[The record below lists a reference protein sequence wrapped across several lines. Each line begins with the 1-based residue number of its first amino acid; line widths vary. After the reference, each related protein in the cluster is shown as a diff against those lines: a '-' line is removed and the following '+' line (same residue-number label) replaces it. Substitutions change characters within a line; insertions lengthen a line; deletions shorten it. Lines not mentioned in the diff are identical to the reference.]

1 MCFYQLLFVHVPMV
15 LFLQGSFVSDSLRFL
30 KHVLFYQTRLLR
42 VIPIPS
48 ESWFWFNCWD
58 VFWTLQR
65 VMGTWFGGWHDP
77 HLCGFCVHSVRCTW
91 LRTFWWTSF
100 WEYWREEVQSVNIHS
115 FNNCWIYFGSLWRS
129 YTHTHILWRF
139 YEVVN
144 YRCSLFTFLTKY
156 RIFRTVRRT

>member
-58 VFWTLQR
+58 VFLNFAESRGDMVWR
-65 VMGTWFGGWHDP
+65 MTWP
-77 HLCGFCVHSVRCTW
+77 S
-91 LRTFWWTSF
+91 
-100 WEYWREEVQSVNIHS
+100 
-115 FNNCWIYFGSLWRS
+115 SLWFLCS
-129 YTHTHILWRF
+129 QCKVYLVEDVLMNFFLGILEGGGSVSEHPLIQQLLDLFWLIMEVLHTHTHIM
-139 YEVVN
+139 
-144 YRCSLFTFLTKY
+144 TFLRGCKLQMLLVY
-156 RIFRTVRRT
+156 LSD